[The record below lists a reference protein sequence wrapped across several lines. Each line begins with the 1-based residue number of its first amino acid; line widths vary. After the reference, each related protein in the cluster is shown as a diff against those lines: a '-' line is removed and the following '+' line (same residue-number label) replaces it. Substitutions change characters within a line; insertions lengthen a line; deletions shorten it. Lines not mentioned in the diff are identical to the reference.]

1 MIKNESY
8 IHIGGRMLNDLNLR
22 WNELIVYATIHSFT
36 NGTDDHCF
44 HWSASYLWE
53 RCWIDKR
60 SIYRVL
66 KKLEANWLIERKERV
81 DNGVKFV
88 DYYTPSDT
96 SVTTSDKMSVGG
108 SDKMSHHNNSS
119 FDNNSSFN
127 NTSIIDSGAENP
139 QPLNSLV
146 VSGEEKKKKSS
157 AEKEKKKPRTDI
169 DELIGEI
176 KAVCDEYGI
185 AYDKKY
191 DRHFARHILD
201 AKEFWEFCDKIGQ
214 SRMNFA
220 VNVLIASIKINYFK
234 GACSGPMKIY
244 QNYAEVY
251 NQTAMKHNK
260 QSSLVWFLPWLNI
273 W

>member
-1 MIKNESY
+1 
-8 IHIGGRMLNDLNLR
+8 
-22 WNELIVYATIHSFT
+22 
-36 NGTDDHCF
+36 
-44 HWSASYLWE
+44 
-53 RCWIDKR
+53 
-60 SIYRVL
+60 
-66 KKLEANWLIERKERV
+66 
-81 DNGVKFV
+81 
-88 DYYTPSDT
+88 
-96 SVTTSDKMSVGG
+96 
-108 SDKMSHHNNSS
+108 MSHHNNSS

-201 AKEFWEFCDKIGQ
+201 AKEF
-214 SRMNFA
+214 
-220 VNVLIASIKINYFK
+220 
-234 GACSGPMKIY
+234 
-244 QNYAEVY
+244 
-251 NQTAMKHNK
+251 
-260 QSSLVWFLPWLNI
+260 
-273 W
+273 